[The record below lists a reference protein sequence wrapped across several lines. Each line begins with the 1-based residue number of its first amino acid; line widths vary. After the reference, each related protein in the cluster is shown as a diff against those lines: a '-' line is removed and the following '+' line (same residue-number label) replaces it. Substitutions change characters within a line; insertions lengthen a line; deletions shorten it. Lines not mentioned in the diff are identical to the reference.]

1 MTSVQQ
7 QKEKV
12 IRLTMSEVKII
23 ERGAWWRG
31 VACTFI
37 VMMIVLVSI
46 SSVLYKMYIV
56 ID

>member
-1 MTSVQQ
+1 MCNNKQQ
-7 QKEKV
+7 EKV
-12 IRLTMSEVKII
+12 IGLTMSEVKTI

-46 SSVLYKMYIV
+46 TSVLYKMYIV